1 MIIEESD
8 FRMTQAG
15 DNSLFWDLELK
26 HTVRP
31 KGKPSREEL
40 KESGYGMPMLTCLK
54 KIALYRL
61 SNKQEIYTLKEYIK
75 EYSREIETLKNCI
88 KNA

>member
-1 MIIEESD
+1 MIVEESD

-26 HTVRP
+26 HIVRP

-40 KESGYGMPMLTCLK
+40 KESGYGMPLVTCLK
-54 KIALYRL
+54 KVALYRL
-61 SNKQEIYTLKEYIK
+61 SQKQEIYTLKEYIK
-75 EYSREIETLKNCI
+75 EYSREINELKTLLKD
-88 KNA
+88 A

>member
-8 FRMTQAG
+8 FRMTQSG

-26 HTVRP
+26 HIVRP

-40 KESGYGMPMLTCLK
+40 KESGYGMPLVTCLK
-54 KIALYRL
+54 KVALYRL
-61 SNKQEIYTLKEYIK
+61 SQKQEIYTLKEYIK
-75 EYSREIETLKNCI
+75 EYSREINELKTLLKD
-88 KNA
+88 A